1 MHLYIG
7 APKYIKQILT
17 DIKREVDRNR
27 VKVGECNTGINGRF
41 FQTENKAT
49 YSKWHNRSFG
59 LNW

>member
-41 FQTENKAT
+41 FQTENKTT
-49 YSKWHNRSFG
+49 YSK
-59 LNW
+59 